1 MININDARV
10 PVDNSVVSACF
21 NLVDFWELF
30 QKFMWQCFTNVL
42 TTCC

>member
-30 QKFMWQCFTNVL
+30 QKSMWQCFTNVL
-42 TTCC
+42 TICC